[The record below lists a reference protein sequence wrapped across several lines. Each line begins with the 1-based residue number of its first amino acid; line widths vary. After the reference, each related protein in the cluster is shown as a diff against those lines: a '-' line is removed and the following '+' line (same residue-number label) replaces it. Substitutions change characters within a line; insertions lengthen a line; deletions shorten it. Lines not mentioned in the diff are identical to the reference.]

1 MLVSGV
7 LVSLLVACTGGGG
20 GTRGRAGGA
29 PASSTATPSTATPST
44 ATAPSTAPSTGAA
57 VTDPPGAVTLHV
69 TGVTLPDTGAG
80 GGGMRV
86 LVRPASPGLTVR
98 RRGSGGPVTACPIA
112 SVAGPATAAACVDLV
127 AGRPVAVAA
136 WGVELQAT
144 GADVAVDEVT
154 VTYVPADRSLTLVT
168 PARPAGACAARPC
181 EATFSLTPPEAG
193 TFSLDGRAGT
203 GRPRLTL
210 SSNSAPGGSIST
222 LATVEGG
229 GNLSITATLD
239 GVAPATLAYR
249 DGSSGAVPALTA
261 EILWP

>member
-1 MLVSGV
+1 MLAGV
-7 LVSLLVACTGGGG
+7 ALGTVLVACSGGGG
-20 GTRGRAGGA
+20 GTAGRAGG
-29 PASSTATPSTATPST
+29 PSVTTVP
-44 ATAPSTAPSTGAA
+44 APSTTVPITAASTTST
-57 VTDPPGAVTLHV
+57 VPPGPDAPGSVTLHV

-80 GGGMRV
+80 GGALRV
-86 LVRPASPGLTVR
+86 LVRPASAGLTVR
-98 RRGSGGPVTACPIA
+98 RRGGGGGVTACPIT

-127 AGRPVAVAA
+127 AGRAVAVAA
-136 WGVELQAT
+136 WGVELRAT
-144 GADVAVDEVT
+144 GADATVDEAT
-154 VTYVPADRSLTLVT
+154 VTYVPADHSVTLVT

-181 EATFSLTPPEAG
+181 EASFSRTPPEAG

-210 SSNSAPGGSIST
+210 SSNTPSGGSIST

-239 GVAPATLAYR
+239 AGSVATLAYR
-249 DGSSGAVPALTA
+249 DVSSGPVSGFTA